1 LSDKKDEGM
10 ALAGGVGSG
19 RMMASAKGK
28 GPISALWIAGLL
40 LSLVLLAGAFI
51 IWSRPS
57 VSIPAAGMDNGWE
70 LVLVNRDNAL
80 PLGWEPELIALSNG
94 SLVDVRI
101 YPALQQMFDDMR
113 AQGVYPTV
121 RDGWRSGEVQ
131 EQLLKGKVQE
141 FRKQGYTA
149 REARAMAENWVAL
162 PGTSE
167 HNLGLA
173 VDIVAKDYQILD
185 EKQARTEEIKWLQE
199 NCSQYG
205 FILRYPKGKE
215 DITKVS
221 YESWHFRYVGVDAAK
236 EIMSQGI
243 TLEEYLQF
251 QEDR

>member
-1 LSDKKDEGM
+1 MSDKKDEGM

-167 HNLGLA
+167 HQLGLA
-173 VDIVAKDYQILD
+173 VDINPDTSLSTGDQVYG
-185 EKQARTEEIKWLQE
+185 WLAAYAHK
-199 NCSQYG
+199 YG
-205 FILRYPKGKE
+205 FIRRYPPDKTE
-215 DITKVS
+215 ITGIS
-221 YESWHFRYVGVDAAK
+221 NEPWHYRYVGRTAA
-236 EIMSQGI
+236 EDIHDQNLC
-243 TLEEYLQF
+243 LEEYIALIS
-251 QEDR
+251 